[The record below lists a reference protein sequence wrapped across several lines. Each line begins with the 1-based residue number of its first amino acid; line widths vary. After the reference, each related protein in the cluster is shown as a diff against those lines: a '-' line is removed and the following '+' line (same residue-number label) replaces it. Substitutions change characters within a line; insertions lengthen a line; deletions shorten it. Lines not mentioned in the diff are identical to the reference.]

1 MIREQRAEF
10 GLTPRYL
17 PIFLVVFGLAGAA
30 VIGGIATQEPVLA
43 IVAVVA
49 LASLLFSF
57 MYHDIATLSF
67 IVILFTNAAVIAV
80 NFHGLPLIVGSV
92 FPLLLLI
99 PFTYYVVF
107 KRERIIVSSLMML
120 LLGLLF
126 VQILGALNA
135 ISLSAASD
143 ELFVFLVE
151 GVAIYF
157 LLLNTIRTRKTLRNV
172 IRAVLISAIV
182 LGIFPII
189 QQVTNAYDNDFWGF
203 AQVDGR
209 GFDVTETL
217 ISTTSQPRLS
227 GAIGEKNRFAQIML
241 MLAVIAMTQIWR
253 GPSRTWRLIA
263 FAATGIAVI
272 ASILPFSRGA
282 AVGAAMLVVV
292 GLLLRFIT
300 VRQLLLLLAAT
311 ALLLMIFPQY
321 TVRLITLEAITASF
335 SQESSDVTTETD
347 GAIQGRYTEMVAAL
361 IVYVEHPVVG
371 VGPGMFR
378 FYSGEVGNELGVKRL
393 IGTRRAHSL
402 YLEVLA
408 NTGTLG
414 FVLTMGIVA
423 ITIWQL
429 RAIRLRL
436 LKKDPEMANIAT
448 GLALGILAYM
458 TTGVFLHF
466 AYIRYFW
473 AVMGIAAAAI
483 QIGHMRERD
492 AAQPEPVPLR
502 DPAL

>member
-1 MIREQRAEF
+1 MIQEQRADI
-10 GLTPRYL
+10 GLTLRYL
-17 PIFLVVFGLAGAA
+17 PILLAVFGLAGAA
-30 VIGGIATQEPVLA
+30 MVGGIATQEPVLA

-57 MYHDIATLSF
+57 MHRDIATTGF

-80 NFHGLPLIVGSV
+80 NFHGLPLAVGSA

-99 PFTYYVVF
+99 PFTYHVIF
-107 KRERIIVSSLMML
+107 KRERIIFTSLMML
-120 LLGLLF
+120 LLGLLL
-126 VQILGALNA
+126 VQLLGTLNA
-135 ISLSAASD
+135 FSISEAAN
-143 ELFVFLVE
+143 ELFVFVVE

-157 LLLNTIRTRKTLRNV
+157 LLLNTIRTRETLRNV
-172 IRAVLISAIV
+172 IRAVLISAIF
-182 LGIFPII
+182 LGIFPIF
-189 QQVTNAYDNDFWGF
+189 QQVTGAFDNNFGGF
-203 AQVDGR
+203 AQVTGR
-209 GFDVTETL
+209 GFNVTETL
-217 ISTTSQPRLS
+217 VGTTNQPRLS

-253 GPSRTWRLIA
+253 GPSRTWRLVA
-263 FAATGIAVI
+263 FAAAGIAAI

-282 AVGAAMLVVV
+282 AVGAALLVGV
-292 GLLLRFIT
+292 GLMLRFIT

-311 ALLLMIFPQY
+311 VILLMIFPQY
-321 TVRLITLEAITASF
+321 TVRLVTLEAITGPF
-335 SQESSDVTTETD
+335 TDSSDVTTETD

-436 LKKDPEMANIAT
+436 LKKDPEMANIVT

-483 QIGHMRERD
+483 QIGKLREREV
-492 AAQPEPVPLR
+492 AQPDPVPLR
-502 DPAL
+502 DSPL

>member
-1 MIREQRAEF
+1 MIQGQRADI
-10 GLTPRYL
+10 GLPLRYL
-17 PIFLVVFGLAGAA
+17 PILLAVVGLAAA
-30 VIGGIATQEPVLA
+30 AAIGGIATQEPVLA
-43 IVAVVA
+43 IIAVVV
-49 LASLLFSF
+49 LGSVLFSF
-57 MYHDIATLSF
+57 MHRDIATLSF

-80 NFHGLPLIVGSV
+80 NFHGLPFMIGSV

-107 KRERIIVSSLMML
+107 KRERIIFTSLMMM
-120 LLGLLF
+120 LLGLLL
-126 VQILGALNA
+126 VQIAGTLLS
-135 ISLSAASD
+135 ISINDAAD
-143 ELFVFLVE
+143 ELFVFIVE
-151 GVAIYF
+151 GMAIYF
-157 LLLNTIRTRKTLRNV
+157 LLLNTIRTRETLRNV

-189 QQVTNAYDNDFWGF
+189 QQMTGTYDNNFGGF
-203 AQVDGR
+203 AQVTGR
-209 GFDVTETL
+209 GFSVSETL
-217 ISTTSQPRLS
+217 VGATNQPRLA

-253 GPSRTWRLIA
+253 TPSRMWRLVA
-263 FAATGIAVI
+263 LAATAIAAV

-282 AVGAAMLVVV
+282 AVGAAMLLAI
-292 GLLLRFIT
+292 GLVLRFIT
-300 VRQLLLLLAAT
+300 VRQLLLLFVAT
-311 ALLLMIFPQY
+311 VILLMIFPQY
-321 TVRLITLEAITASF
+321 TVRLVTLEAITTPFTGS
-335 SQESSDVTTETD
+335 SSDVTTESD
-347 GAIQGRYTEMVAAL
+347 GAIQGRYTEMLAAM
-361 IVYVEHPVVG
+361 IVYSEHPVVG

-378 FYSGEVGNELGVKRL
+378 FYSGDVGNELGVKRL

-414 FVLTMGIVA
+414 FLLTMGIVA
-423 ITIWQL
+423 LTIGQL
-429 RAIRLRL
+429 RAVRLRWV
-436 LKKDPEMANIAT
+436 KEDPELASIAT
-448 GLALGILAYM
+448 GLALAILAYM

-483 QIGHMRERD
+483 QISNMRERQ
-492 AAQPEPVPLR
+492 AALPEPVPVR